1 MTSACAGSDIYGH
14 SRATRA
20 ASSLLGLYCRCAE
33 SNSSWVHRDLLG
45 LINDRQEM
53 GGCHLAILPYV
64 PLEFEK
70 KSALTS
76 IAL

>member
-1 MTSACAGSDIYGH
+1 MTSACAGSDNCGQGQ
-14 SRATRA
+14 ATRVA
-20 ASSLLGLYCRCAE
+20 NSLLGLYCGCAE
-33 SNSSWVHRDLLG
+33 LDSSWVHRDLLG

-70 KSALTS
+70 RSALTS